1 MLHLIP
7 PQYRIKEM
15 ESASPLQT
23 SKQILVKQSLLL
35 SQKPN
40 IEELLLYNNLIQYI
54 QNQDRYMHTNYNPIS
69 IKSLIQLKK
78 KKTQRIEIT
87 KKRVCERHLR
97 KCNGSKKAVDGSQSN
112 IEN

>member
-7 PQYRIKEM
+7 PQDRIKEM

-78 KKTQRIEIT
+78 KNT
-87 KKRVCERHLR
+87 KNRDYKEKGMR
-97 KCNGSKKAVDGSQSN
+97 KAPEKMQW
-112 IEN
+112 